1 MEIEST
7 IRMAIGYLVEGIK
20 FTMAMAAL
28 LVIVFNFFP
37 FVWRIYVAFSK
48 SRKLSSR

>member
-20 FTMAMAAL
+20 FTLAMAAV
-28 LVIVFNFFP
+28 LVVVFNFFP
-37 FVWRIYVAFSK
+37 FVWRIYVK
-48 SRKLSSR
+48 TRK